1 MPLSLVFVLLF
12 GIVLYWAITQVMPER
27 KRASLLRPALADGV
41 LSALNEQRVKKGMPM
56 LEWDD
61 ELAAV
66 AENKATHQLLTGRD
80 EEGWDYPPA
89 YSDMLGRSLLLEALF
104 TGPLQKIIDG
114 LPRQRDLATSDWV
127 SCGIGVAGGQYDDR
141 VVVAL
146 IVCREAWE
154 AAAESRRGG
163 LAESLDALEAL

>member
-1 MPLSLVFVLLF
+1 MPLSLLFVLLF
-12 GIVLYWAITQVMPER
+12 GIVLYWAVTQVLPER
-27 KRASLLRPALADGV
+27 KKASLLRPALADGV
-41 LSALNEQRVKKGMPM
+41 LSALNEQRIQKGHLM

-104 TGPLQKIIDG
+104 TGPLQKVIDQIG
-114 LPRQRDLATSDWV
+114 RQRDLSGADWV

-141 VVVAL
+141 FVVAL

-154 AAAESRRGG
+154 AASESRRG